1 MREGEGAP
9 VAPSEVAEMSDRG
22 ANASMT
28 GAAEKN
34 RVMAENLL
42 TLVENLAKTR
52 ANPVLVQHTS
62 AMTDMV
68 RCRLPE
74 NCAKCTH
81 EIRQQAIEDFF
92 IPKVPR
98 HEKCRRSDFLLRLLV
113 AQFSDALTNE
123 GGPWTAPA
131 LPRWTLNGLAGFL
144 ERKLGVFAYGELN
157 ADAQKLLTMY
167 PDESDTNL
175 REMLFERPEA
185 RVVTVKVL
193 FNALQGITDMK
204 EARDLFKDH
213 LSGTCRGRRFVA
225 TDEHFQ
231 FVYDRLFNRVMDFMQ
246 QPARAQ
252 EIERYFGY
260 GATERL
266 LRIYDAYSHM
276 LGGH

>member
-1 MREGEGAP
+1 
-9 VAPSEVAEMSDRG
+9 MSD
-22 ANASMT
+22 AEIAASIT

-34 RVMAENLL
+34 RVLAENLL

-52 ANPVLVQHTS
+52 SNPTLAQHTS

-68 RCRLPE
+68 RCRMPQ
-74 NCAKCTH
+74 NCAKCAH
-81 EIRQQAIEDFF
+81 ETRQQAIEDFF

-98 HEKCRRSDFLLRLLV
+98 HEKCRRTDFLLRLLV
-113 AQFSDALTNE
+113 AQFSDALTND
-123 GGPWTAPA
+123 GGPWKPPA
-131 LPRWTLNGLAGFL
+131 IPRWAMHGLAGFV

-204 EARDLFKDH
+204 EARTLFKEH
-213 LSGTCRGRRFVA
+213 LSGTYRGRRFVA
-225 TDEHFQ
+225 TDNHFQ
-231 FVYDRLFNRVMDFMQ
+231 FVYDRLFDRVLDFMQ

-266 LRIYDAYSHM
+266 MRIYDAYSHM